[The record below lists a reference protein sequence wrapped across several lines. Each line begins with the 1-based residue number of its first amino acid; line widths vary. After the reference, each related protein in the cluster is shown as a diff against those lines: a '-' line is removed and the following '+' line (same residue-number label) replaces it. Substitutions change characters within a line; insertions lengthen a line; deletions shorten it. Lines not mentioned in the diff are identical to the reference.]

1 MTDVLATQFTKQ
13 VGIEVPLICGAMYPC
28 SNPELIAAVSDAGGI
43 GIIQPISMSF
53 VHGHKLRDGI
63 RLIRSITDKPVGFN
77 AIVEKS
83 SKVYEDRMR
92 QWIDIALEEGV
103 RFFITALGKPDW
115 VVRKVHAV
123 GGIVYHD
130 VTERKWADAA
140 LEHGVDGLICVN
152 GRAGGHAGTKNPS
165 ELYEELH
172 DLGVPLI
179 CAGGIGDET
188 AFVDALELGYA
199 GVQLG
204 TRFIA
209 TTECKAHDDYKRA
222 IVKARAEDIVL
233 TEKISGVPVAVINT
247 PYVEKLGTKANFIA
261 RRLLRHPRAKHYMR
275 MYYSLKSIWQL
286 KRASLKGINY
296 KDFFQAGKS
305 VDGIHQIES
314 ARDVVTRFAQAAR
327 ERSKPNRTA
336 SQA

>member
-1 MTDVLATQFTKQ
+1 MSQSLATEFTKH

-63 RLIRSITDKPVGFN
+63 RLIKSLTDKPVGFN

-92 QWIDIALEEGV
+92 KWIDIALEEGV

-115 VVRKVHAV
+115 VVEKVHAV

-130 VTERKWADAA
+130 ITERKWAEAA
-140 LEHGVDGLICVN
+140 LEQGVDGLICVN
-152 GRAGGHAGTKNPS
+152 GRAGGHAGSKTPQQLIS
-165 ELYEELH
+165 ELG
-172 DLGVPLI
+172 DLNVPLI
-179 CAGGIGDET
+179 CAGGIGDEA
-188 AFVDALELGYA
+188 AFGDALDMGYA

-209 TTECKAHDDYKRA
+209 TTECKAHNDYKQA
-222 IVKARAEDIVL
+222 IVRAKADDIVL

-261 RRLLRHPRAKHYMR
+261 RRLLQHPKYKHYMR
-275 MYYSLKSIWQL
+275 MFYSLKSIWQL
-286 KRASLKGINY
+286 KRASLKGISY

-305 VDGIHQIES
+305 VDGIDKVES
-314 ARDVVTRFAQAAR
+314 AGDIVNRFADAAR
-327 ERSKPNRTA
+327 QRQVA
-336 SQA
+336 QAG